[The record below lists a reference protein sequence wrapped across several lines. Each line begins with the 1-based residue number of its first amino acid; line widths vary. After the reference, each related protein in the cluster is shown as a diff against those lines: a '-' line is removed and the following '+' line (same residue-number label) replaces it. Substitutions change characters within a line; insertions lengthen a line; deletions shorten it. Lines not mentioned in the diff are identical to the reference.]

1 MERDFIFDLCLGG
14 LTDVDSSD
22 LDALDADCA
31 QEIAPS
37 LESFYATRDAEKFS
51 RLVDDMDDEASNL
64 SKGAIEKPFANPL
77 ALAKHSVGF
86 RLRICREQVVERNGK
101 QFREGIDDRNQVVW
115 SREIEEE

>member
-14 LTDVDSSD
+14 LTDVDSGD
-22 LDALDADCA
+22 LETLDTDSA

-51 RLVDDMDDEASNL
+51 RPVDDLDEPSAL
-64 SKGAIEKPFANPL
+64 SKGATEKPFANPL
-77 ALAKHSVGF
+77 KLAKHSVGF
-86 RLRICREQVVERNGK
+86 RLRICREQVVGRNGK
-101 QFREGIDDRNQVVW
+101 QFREGIDDRNQIVW